1 MKKRLETISIV
12 FGALFIIGII
22 LALVLSPLRGSYFN
36 YSNYMDRALV
46 VSGIDKGKIETARAQ
61 TNLISETT
69 GLDISKTSNVR
80 KKIASSSAESNK
92 SNNYTSTKQPYDY
105 DVASKSQISMFS
117 EPTKNSVNTNQIVSP
132 IVPNASFIASTNI
145 DSKKKASTTNNLLT
159 TGYVSTTTNLTA
171 IQNPKAGARM
181 DAHGNPPPSEG
192 GGDGIPNLPVGNGL
206 NFMLI
211 LAVAFGGWK
220 IRKSIL

>member
-117 EPTKNSVNTNQIVSP
+117 EPTKNSVNTNQNVSP
-132 IVPNASFIASTNI
+132 VVPNASFIASNNI
-145 DSKKKASTTNNLLT
+145 ETKKRHQLQIIHLQQDTFQQQLISLQFKTQKREPEWMLMVTHLLQKAVEM
-159 TGYVSTTTNLTA
+159 GFQ
-171 IQNPKAGARM
+171 IFR
-181 DAHGNPPPSEG
+181 SEM
-192 GGDGIPNLPVGNGL
+192 V
-206 NFMLI
+206 
-211 LAVAFGGWK
+211 
-220 IRKSIL
+220 